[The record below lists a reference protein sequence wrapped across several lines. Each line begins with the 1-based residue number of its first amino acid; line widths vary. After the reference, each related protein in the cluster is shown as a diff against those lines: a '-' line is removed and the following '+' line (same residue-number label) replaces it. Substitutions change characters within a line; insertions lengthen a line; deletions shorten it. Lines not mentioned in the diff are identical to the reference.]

1 MLNSADLVAEK
12 FSCSAKFCKKEF
24 TIVSNLR
31 FISRT
36 NFMLSRVEQEKRF
49 ITSGPDRPK
58 ASSGELKCNM
68 PCLHDT
74 TVFTLIIQI
83 DRPENNVDSYHML
96 QNAVSERS
104 LHCWPVI
111 RQSLYISTA
120 PTEVGNILSWRLIM
134 KYFLRSFSLFRWF
147 KKGSCQLLAKES
159 AQYWLTA

>member
-1 MLNSADLVAEK
+1 M
-12 FSCSAKFCKKEF
+12 FCKKEF

-36 NFMLSRVEQEKRF
+36 NFMLSRVEQEKSF
-49 ITSGPDRPK
+49 ITSGPDQPK

-74 TVFTLIIQI
+74 TVFTLIIQM
-83 DRPENNVDSYHML
+83 DRPENNVDSYQML

-111 RQSLYISTA
+111 CQSLYTSTA
-120 PTEVGNILSWRLIM
+120 PAEVGNILSWRLIM
-134 KYFLRSFSLFRWF
+134 KYFLWSFSSVPLIQE
-147 KKGSCQLLAKES
+147 GQLS
-159 AQYWLTA
+159 ASGERMRTILVNRSED